1 VYDTFVKTHPDRN
14 PDDGLFLQL
23 TELSPDPRTI
33 KTHLPFSLL
42 NPNILDTCKVVYV
55 AREPKD
61 VVVSLFHYCR
71 KVTIHGYVG
80 SLESF
85 IDHFVNDTLIC
96 SPYWTHVKEAWM
108 RRKHPSL
115 HFIYYEDLKANPKAE
130 ISRLQ
135 QFLGTNLDDD
145 QINNVMFFSSFV
157 FIRSVLILN

>member
-1 VYDTFVKTHPDRN
+1 KSYYAVTK
-14 PDDGLFLQL
+14 
-23 TELSPDPRTI
+23 LSFNF
-33 KTHLPFSLL
+33 FSSSQ
-42 NPNILDTCKVVYV
+42 VVYV

-61 VVVSLFHYCR
+61 VVVSLFHHCR
-71 KVTIHGYVG
+71 IVKSHGYVG
-80 SLESF
+80 SLGSF
-85 IDHFVNDTLIC
+85 IDHFINDTLIY

-145 QINNVMFFSSFV
+145 QINNVMLFSNFV
-157 FIRSVLILN
+157 LIRSVLTLN